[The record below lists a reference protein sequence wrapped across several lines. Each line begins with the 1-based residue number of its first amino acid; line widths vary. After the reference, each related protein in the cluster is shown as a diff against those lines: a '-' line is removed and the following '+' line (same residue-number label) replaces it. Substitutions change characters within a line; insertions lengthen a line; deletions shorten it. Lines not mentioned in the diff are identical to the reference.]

1 MVRMRRRC
9 AVAEVRWLWPRI
21 NVDVQHL
28 SIFSC
33 SRLFHCCCCSYQLG
47 SLNVITADAGQCHW
61 SDQTLV
67 KKMPGTGFRR
77 RRVARGPWWA
87 AYWNQTF
94 SQQADPLLLL
104 LLTLLSV
111 DTRTF
116 CSCQA
121 RIPSFAPSPS
131 YNQLPDTRLFCCS
144 QSAASERGLY
154 YPIPSPSF
162 AITSTFLCKSLNS
175 WVTKILTF
183 FLRVAL
189 AGEKSTEKHLEN

>member
-1 MVRMRRRC
+1 MSLIRSDSGEKD
-9 AVAEVRWLWPRI
+9 AGDRI
-21 NVDVQHL
+21 QTEEGGEGPLV
-28 SIFSC
+28 
-33 SRLFHCCCCSYQLG
+33 G
-47 SLNVITADAGQCHW
+47 SLLEPDFLPT
-61 SDQTLV
+61 SR
-67 KKMPGTGFRR
+67 PS
-77 RRVARGPWWA
+77 P
-87 AYWNQTF
+87 
-94 SQQADPLLLL
+94 LL

-131 YNQLPDTRLFCCS
+131 SNQLPDTRLFCCS

-162 AITSTFLCKSLNS
+162 AMTSTFLCKSLNS

-189 AGEKSTEKHLEN
+189 AGEKSTEKHLKN